1 MDPGS
6 IGVFVPITAMV
17 MWGAVKIANTFAHNR
32 PSGSDP
38 ETTGRL
44 RALED
49 EVGALRQDLAEAQ
62 ERLDFSERLLSQQ
75 RPEGPGQA
83 K

>member
-17 MWGAVKIANTFAHNR
+17 VWGGVKIANTFARNR
-32 PSGSDP
+32 VSGSDP

-44 RALED
+44 QTLED
-49 EVGALRQDLAEAQ
+49 EVGLLRQELAETQ

-75 RPEGPGQA
+75 RPEGPNAA